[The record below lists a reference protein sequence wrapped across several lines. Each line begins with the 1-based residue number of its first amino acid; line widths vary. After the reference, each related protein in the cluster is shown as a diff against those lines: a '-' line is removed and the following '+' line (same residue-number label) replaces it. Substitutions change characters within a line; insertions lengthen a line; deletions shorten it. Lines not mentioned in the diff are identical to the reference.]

1 MENDSQGKERRR
13 VIWKKKKQEGVSWRQ
28 AWRQG
33 PECGCGG
40 GEDLVYGQVARQ
52 TTQYLSK
59 KRFGGLVEVCE

>member
-1 MENDSQGKERRR
+1 MEKEKAGGCFLASGMEARTR
-13 VIWKKKKQEGVSWRQ
+13 VRVW
-28 AWRQG
+28 
-33 PECGCGG
+33 G

>member
-1 MENDSQGKERRR
+1 MASGMEARTR
-13 VIWKKKKQEGVSWRQ
+13 VRVW
-28 AWRQG
+28 
-33 PECGCGG
+33 